1 MEGMM
6 NTPASANSPLD
17 VIALGWGLSAALVV
31 LFVICL
37 AVALVFPDWRASHGW
52 IGLFSVAPMT
62 SVRVW
67 IDGIIFS
74 IVFGWVA
81 GVVLGLVYNRLIP
94 RRVQA
99 IESPK
104 RRCKQGAMLYP
115 WDDRFL
121 RIKCSRPGCYR
132 S

>member
-1 MEGMM
+1 MEDTM
-6 NTPASANSPLD
+6 NTPAANNPLD

-37 AVALVFPDWRASHGW
+37 AVAVVLPGWRAAHGW

-67 IDGIIFS
+67 IDGIVFS

-81 GVVLGLVYNRLIP
+81 GIVLGLVYNRLI
-94 RRVQA
+94 RR
-99 IESPK
+99 
-104 RRCKQGAMLYP
+104 
-115 WDDRFL
+115 
-121 RIKCSRPGCYR
+121 
-132 S
+132 